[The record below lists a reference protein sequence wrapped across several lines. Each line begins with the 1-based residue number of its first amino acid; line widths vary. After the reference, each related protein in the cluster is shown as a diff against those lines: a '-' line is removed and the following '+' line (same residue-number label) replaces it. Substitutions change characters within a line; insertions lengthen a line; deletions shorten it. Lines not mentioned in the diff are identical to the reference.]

1 MKMALTLPSSSGG
14 RTKNSVPAGRAP
26 AFADSRH
33 LVPGYIHLSPS
44 GKLLLQTENANT
56 VFQIIRIGL

>member
-1 MKMALTLPSSSGG
+1 MNMALTLPSSSGG
-14 RTKNSVPAGRAP
+14 RKKKSVPAARAP
-26 AFADSRH
+26 VFTDSRH
-33 LVPGYIHLSPS
+33 FVPGYLNLSPS